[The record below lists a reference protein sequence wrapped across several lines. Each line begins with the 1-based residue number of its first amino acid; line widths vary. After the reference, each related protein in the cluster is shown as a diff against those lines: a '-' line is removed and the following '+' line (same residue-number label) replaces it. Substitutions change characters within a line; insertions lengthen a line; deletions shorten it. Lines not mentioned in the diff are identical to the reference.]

1 MVKKLKKKQVSI
13 ITYFVKKKKKYIY
26 TNTLRY
32 KSKTV

>member
-13 ITYFVKKKKKYIY
+13 ITYFVKKKKYIY